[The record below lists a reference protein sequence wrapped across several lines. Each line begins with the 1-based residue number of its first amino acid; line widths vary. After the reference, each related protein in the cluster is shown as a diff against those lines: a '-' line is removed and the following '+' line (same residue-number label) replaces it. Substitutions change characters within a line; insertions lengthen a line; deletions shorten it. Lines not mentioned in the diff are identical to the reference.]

1 MRSILL
7 VFCISFPFT
16 IIGRVGAISLMLM
29 QSALSF
35 SASDFSEFE
44 WIPWRQGLL
53 GIEFVSRQMEHPF
66 SNDEADIPLRRSL
79 LREF

>member
-44 WIPWRQGLL
+44 WIPWL
-53 GIEFVSRQMEHPF
+53 
-66 SNDEADIPLRRSL
+66 
-79 LREF
+79 